1 MQNSDEKY
9 ELIDIVRDAD
19 GYYRWTYEVDSRT
32 NQSFL
37 KLYLLI
43 FALIILIPGAI
54 LFIMIFGRGKGSGAG
69 AYLAIWMAVFAGVE
83 LLTYLIYKGIEKA
96 KGGTTD
102 IPYLMADDFIIVH
115 PDKTRIPAAY
125 LGTSFSAV
133 KDVRLD
139 LDSDLIL
146 LNEPLRVTHVYV
158 PKDDIPFVLNYI
170 LDRVPQ
176 KGEYDALRERAER
189 LLKGRRN

>member
-9 ELIDIVRDAD
+9 ELIDIVRDAE

-69 AYLAIWMAVFAGVE
+69 AYLGIWMAIFAGVE

-125 LGTSFSAV
+125 LGTGFSAV

-176 KGEYDALRERAER
+176 KREYDALREKAEK
-189 LLKGRRN
+189 LLERRQY